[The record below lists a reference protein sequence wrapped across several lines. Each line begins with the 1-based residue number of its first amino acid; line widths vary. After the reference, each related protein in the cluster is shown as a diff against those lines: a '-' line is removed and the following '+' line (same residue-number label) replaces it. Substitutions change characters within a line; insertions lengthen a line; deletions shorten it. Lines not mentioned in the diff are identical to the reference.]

1 MQLHSALLLE
11 KLSSSLREGILLQ
24 LFTGVWVGIYSS
36 SVASDHML
44 APPRSL
50 LVLRKLVE
58 TTLEKPQKIKAKQ
71 KAPQQKKVH
80 HCFTR

>member
-1 MQLHSALLLE
+1 MHSALLLE
-11 KLSSSLREGILLQ
+11 KLSSSLCKGILLQ

-50 LVLRKLVE
+50 PVLKKVVG
-58 TTLEKPQKIKAKQ
+58 TALEKPQKIKAKQ
-71 KAPQQKKVH
+71 NAAQQQKIH